1 MRRYLLALLA
11 LTLLSGCG
19 GGGADPS
26 LFAAAVR
33 NTEAAGGAEIVFS
46 MRMEAPGLPQPFEM
60 SGHGVEDAS
69 TRRGHFTFESPM
81 TGSMEMVSDDMTM
94 YMRSDLFAAALGGK
108 DWMKI
113 DMKRAMSSFGLDL
126 GASGQFGQSASEQL
140 RMLRAVSGDV
150 SEEGHEQV
158 AGVDTTHYSA
168 TVDLRRYPD
177 VMPEDQ
183 REAARKGVERLIE
196 LSGQSEFP
204 MGVWIDGDQRVRRM
218 TWQQEMRQGSV
229 EVKMDITAEYVRFGV
244 PVDVDVPDD
253 DDVFDATD
261 LVLQQMEQAQ
271 P

>member
-1 MRRYLLALLA
+1 
-11 LTLLSGCG
+11 
-19 GGGADPS
+19 
-26 LFAAAVR
+26 
-33 NTEAAGGAEIVFS
+33 
-46 MRMEAPGLPQPFEM
+46 MEASGLPEPLEM
-60 SGHGVEDAS
+60 SGNGVEDAS
-69 TRRGHFTFESPM
+69 KGRGHFTFESPM

-218 TWQQEMRQGSV
+218 TWQQSMRQGSV

-253 DDVFDATD
+253 DEVFDATD

>member
-11 LTLLSGCG
+11 LTLLGGCG
-19 GGGADPS
+19 GSADPS

-46 MRMEAPGLPQPFEM
+46 MRMGAPGLPQPFEM

-81 TGSMEMVSDDMTM
+81 TGSMEMVSDDLTM
-94 YMRSDLFAAALGGK
+94 YMRSDLFGAALGGK
-108 DWMKI
+108 DWMKV

-126 GASGQFGQSASEQL
+126 GSGQFGQGASEQL

-183 REAARKGVERLIE
+183 REAARRGVERLIE
-196 LSGQSEFP
+196 MTGQSEFP

-218 TWQQEMRQGSV
+218 TWQQSMRQGSV
-229 EVKMDITAEYVRFGV
+229 EMKMDITAEYVRFGV
-244 PVDVDVPDD
+244 PVDVEVPDD
-253 DDVFDATD
+253 GDVFDATD
-261 LVLQQMEQAQ
+261 MVLQQMEQAQ

>member
-46 MRMEAPGLPQPFEM
+46 MRMETPGLPEPLEM
-60 SGHGVEDAS
+60 SGNGVEDAS
-69 TRRGHFTFESPM
+69 KRRGHFTFESPM

>member
-11 LTLLSGCG
+11 LTLLGGC

-46 MRMEAPGLPQPFEM
+46 MRMEAPGLPEPLEM
-60 SGHGVEDAS
+60 SGNGVEDAS
-69 TRRGHFTFESPM
+69 KGRGHFTFESPM

-94 YMRSDLFAAALGGK
+94 YMRSDLFGAALGGK

-218 TWQQEMRQGSV
+218 TWQQSMRQGSV
-229 EVKMDITAEYVRFGV
+229 EMKMDITAEYVRFGV
-244 PVDVDVPDD
+244 PVDVDVPDA

-261 LVLQQMEQAQ
+261 LVLQQLEQAQ